1 MNDVSIIDHFLNVFS
16 TYIDSGFGLLRGEVA
31 FLTATLVAIDMTLAG
46 LYWALGHA
54 TGQGEDVMAKL
65 IRKVLYVGAFAYI
78 IGNFNMLASIVFRS
92 FAGLGLT
99 ATGSTLS
106 METFLQP
113 GHLAKTGIDA
123 AAPILDQISEMAG
136 FPEVFINLTPI
147 VVMFLA
153 WLVVILCFFVLA
165 VQLFIT
171 LIEFKLTTLA
181 GFVLVPFALWNK
193 TAFLAE
199 KVLGNVVASGI
210 KVLVLAVI
218 VGIGTGLFAE
228 FQVTPDEPSIDH
240 ALVVMLASLAML
252 ALGIYGPGIATGLV
266 SGSPQLGAG
275 AMAGVALGAAGTAVA
290 VGAAATGVGGGPLLL
305 PVLAWRRPPP
315 APSAAAPVP
324 LLRPRPARGRRSKPV
339 PPPPAAARK
348 AQWLAWAMLL
358 RPARKQSA
366 RRPPPGCAQLGS
378 AQPPR
383 FAGRRGRR
391 RIRCQRIRSGRER
404 STSQHCRAV
413 AARLGQAAAPPSTDR
428 PCGDHCR
435 AHIARRGWRWL
446 GARPKPG
453 QFRFLRRT
461 SHAIQATAGALRRYT
476 AACHPV
482 SSRRAGVGRAYRLG
496 PRAGEELAADG
507 LRLPCARAAT
517 RGRPNSAFHAIA
529 GDALRGRGGKG
540 SCARCWRGNYAVQTH
555 GRADRVP
562 PRALRH
568 AGSLAVHR
576 PHRGAAEL
584 ARCL

>member
-16 TYIDSGFGLLRGEVA
+16 NYIDSGFGLLRGEVA

-78 IGNFNMLASIVFRS
+78 IGNFNMLAGIVFRS

-99 ATGSTLS
+99 ATGSAVS

-136 FPEVFINLTPI
+136 FPEVFINITPI

-153 WLVVILCFFVLA
+153 WFTVIVCFFVLA

-199 KVLGNVVASGI
+199 KVLGNVVSSGI

-252 ALGIYGPGIATGLV
+252 ALGIFGPGIATGLI
-266 SGSPQLGAG
+266 SGGPQLGAG
-275 AMAGVALGAAGTAVA
+275 AMAGAALGAAGTAVA
-290 VGAAATGVGGGPLLL
+290 IGAAATGVGGAVAAG
-305 PVLAWRRPPP
+305 ARMAP
-315 APSAAAPVP
+315 AAAGAIGSGARTAASTASSARSAFQAGSAAAGGG
-324 LLRPRPARGRRSKPV
+324 LKG
-339 PPPPAAARK
+339 AAAGVGNVARTG
-348 AQWLAWAMLL
+348 AQAAGQKVAAGARAFGERVASAFRGEGGTAAGGSAEASASETGPSSAAADQKQPAWAKRLHRRQQIAHAATTAAHTL
-358 RPARKQSA
+358 R
-366 RRPPPGCAQLGS
+366 GGDGGGS
-378 AQPPR
+378 AQGP
-383 FAGRRGRR
+383 
-391 RIRCQRIRSGRER
+391 S
-404 STSQHCRAV
+404 
-413 AARLGQAAAPPSTDR
+413 LGDSD
-428 PCGDHCR
+428 
-435 AHIARRGWRWL
+435 
-446 GARPKPG
+446 
-453 QFRFLRRT
+453 
-461 SHAIQATAGALRRYT
+461 S
-476 AACHPV
+476 
-482 SSRRAGVGRAYRLG
+482 
-496 PRAGEELAADG
+496 
-507 LRLPCARAAT
+507 
-517 RGRPNSAFHAIA
+517 
-529 GDALRGRGGKG
+529 
-540 SCARCWRGNYAVQTH
+540 
-555 GRADRVP
+555 
-562 PRALRH
+562 
-568 AGSLAVHR
+568 
-576 PHRGAAEL
+576 
-584 ARCL
+584 

>member
-16 TYIDSGFGLLRGEVA
+16 NYIDSGFGLLRGEVA

-78 IGNFNMLASIVFRS
+78 IGNFNMLAGIVFRS

-99 ATGSTLS
+99 ATGSAVS

-136 FPEVFINLTPI
+136 FPEVFINITPI

-153 WLVVILCFFVLA
+153 WFTVIVCFFVLA

-199 KVLGNVVASGI
+199 KVLGNVVSAGT

-252 ALGIYGPGIATGLV
+252 ALGIFGPGIATGLI
-266 SGSPQLGAG
+266 SGGPQLGAG

-290 VGAAATGVGGGPLLL
+290 IGAAASGVGGAVAAG
-305 PVLAWRRPPP
+305 ARMAP
-315 APSAAAPVP
+315 AAAGAIGSGAHAAASTASSARSAFQAGSAAAGGG
-324 LLRPRPARGRRSKPV
+324 LKG
-339 PPPPAAARK
+339 AAAGVGNVARTG
-348 AQWLAWAMLL
+348 AQAAGQKVAAGARAFGGRVAGAFRGEGSAAAGASAEAGASSTGSAAATSATEQEQPAWAKRLHRRQQIAHAATTAAHTL
-358 RPARKQSA
+358 R
-366 RRPPPGCAQLGS
+366 GGDGGGS
-378 AQPPR
+378 AQGP
-383 FAGRRGRR
+383 
-391 RIRCQRIRSGRER
+391 S
-404 STSQHCRAV
+404 
-413 AARLGQAAAPPSTDR
+413 LGDSD
-428 PCGDHCR
+428 
-435 AHIARRGWRWL
+435 
-446 GARPKPG
+446 
-453 QFRFLRRT
+453 
-461 SHAIQATAGALRRYT
+461 S
-476 AACHPV
+476 
-482 SSRRAGVGRAYRLG
+482 
-496 PRAGEELAADG
+496 
-507 LRLPCARAAT
+507 
-517 RGRPNSAFHAIA
+517 
-529 GDALRGRGGKG
+529 
-540 SCARCWRGNYAVQTH
+540 
-555 GRADRVP
+555 
-562 PRALRH
+562 
-568 AGSLAVHR
+568 
-576 PHRGAAEL
+576 
-584 ARCL
+584 